1 MPFEK
6 GHPPYN
12 RNKKKESS
20 DDSREERR
28 MGGVEPQGETAG
40 GALQV
45 EGQGAEAAGP
55 GGVLQ
60 EQVKKLRYE
69 ISVNGLP
76 YIVPKAK
83 IEVDSE
89 EEAIE
94 MARRRILQMHVRRAE
109 NGTVVYVYPLAIKQ
123 VKLRRIE

>member
-1 MPFEK
+1 M
-6 GHPPYN
+6 
-12 RNKKKESS
+12 
-20 DDSREERR
+20 
-28 MGGVEPQGETAG
+28 
-40 GALQV
+40 
-45 EGQGAEAAGP
+45 
-55 GGVLQ
+55 
-60 EQVKKLRYE
+60 KKLRYE